1 MLNKI
6 FKFIYNKYDSGIYRI
21 RNIFGI
27 KIVTKPLVNKINI
40 LEEKIDKLINRNKM
54 FLSGCYLDYFDNY
67 TNINGIYVSVIVIV
81 YNLGEKYLRQ
91 CLESVINQTLKN
103 IEIIIVN
110 DNSPNVDDDKLC
122 LEYSLKDS
130 RIKYIKHEKNIG
142 AGGARST
149 GLKEANGY
157 SLFFVDGDDYLSL
170 NACEIA
176 FYHLIKYNADIIT
189 FGYYIV
195 NGSETNIK
203 DVFCETYPLLYDAN
217 IIESFSLTKINP
229 ALWNK
234 LYKRDLLLKLG
245 YDFMLTQCRSEDLN
259 ANYKIFSLANSLVN
273 IPFSLYYY
281 NFRIGS
287 QENII
292 NDKYLEDIFIVF
304 DNLIEFIKS
313 HNFINEH
320 KKYINL
326 IFINICYYTINEINA
341 KSNDSNKF
349 ADKFIFY
356 VHEFINKNLDIM
368 DKKIISKIQTR
379 PDQTR
384 PDQTRPNM

>member
-1 MLNKI
+1 MLKRI
-6 FKFIYNKYDSGIYRI
+6 LKFIYSKYDSGIYRI

-27 KIVTKPLVNKINI
+27 KIVTKPLVNKINV
-40 LEEKIDKLINRNKM
+40 LEEKIDKLIYHNNLNNIL
-54 FLSGCYLDYFDNY
+54 LSGYYLDYLSKYSNM
-67 TNINGIYVSVIVIV
+67 NCIYVSVIVIV

-176 FYHLIKYNADIIT
+176 FYHLIKYDVDVVT
-189 FGYYIV
+189 FGYFIV
-195 NGSETNIK
+195 NKLKIISSIFLEIL
-203 DVFCETYPLLYDAN
+203 PLLYGKS
-217 IIESFSLTKINP
+217 IIESFSLSKINP

-245 YDFMLTQCRSEDLN
+245 YDFMVTAYRAQDLN
-259 ANYKIFSLANSLVN
+259 ANYKIFTVTNSLIN
-273 IPFSLYYY
+273 IPFHLYYY
-281 NFRIGS
+281 NIRYDS
-287 QENII
+287 KDNTI
-292 NDKYLEDIFIVF
+292 NEKYVTDIFFIF
-304 DNLIEFIKS
+304 NDLINFIKEKKLDE
-313 HNFINEH
+313 NH
-320 KKYINL
+320 KKYINASFL
-326 IFINICYYTINEINA
+326 DNAVFYIIKRINSSNCDKEKLKTIF
-341 KSNDSNKF
+341 KSKV
-349 ADKFIFY
+349 I
-356 VHEFINKNLDIM
+356 EFINLNLDFI
-368 DKKIISKIQTR
+368 DKDYLYKILHKNGLEI
-379 PDQTR
+379 
-384 PDQTRPNM
+384 N